1 MRKVKLFINRV
12 FNLKKSWAVAV
23 VLTSRS
29 TMLGLLFLS
38 VLTAWKTSTECW
50 CWSISH
56 TMLMAQNV
64 PLRPPPFLPQPGHR
78 RVCFKLSRV
87 VFLFMFCSKSFQS
100 VGGDVSFFSFKL
112 QDWARWFLLRTY
124 RQWTTVRPS
133 PPSYSSCH
141 LSTCRMSL
149 RKERLDMGV
158 SLYMGQPRNW
168 NCCTIR

>member
-1 MRKVKLFINRV
+1 
-12 FNLKKSWAVAV
+12 
-23 VLTSRS
+23 
-29 TMLGLLFLS
+29 MLGLLFLS
-38 VLTAWKTSTECW
+38 VLTAWKTSTERW

-64 PLRPPPFLPQPGHR
+64 PLRPPPFLKVFHG
-78 RVCFKLSRV
+78 V
-87 VFLFMFCSKSFQS
+87 VEGLENENRLRS
-100 VGGDVSFFSFKL
+100 VMKL
-112 QDWARWFLLRTY
+112 QYSHAAGRWGCFISKNQRHSGLLLLTY

-168 NCCTIR
+168 NCCTMRYPS